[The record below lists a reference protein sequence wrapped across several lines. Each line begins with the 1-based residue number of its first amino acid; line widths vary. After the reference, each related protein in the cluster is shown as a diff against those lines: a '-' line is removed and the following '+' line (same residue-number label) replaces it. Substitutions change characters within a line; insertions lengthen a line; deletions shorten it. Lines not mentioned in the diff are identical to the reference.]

1 MTKTKLADDNKYYCE
16 TNATRMDQNGV
27 TIIELWISKDL
38 VVVYKRN

>member
-27 TIIELWISKDL
+27 TVIELRISKIIYHL
-38 VVVYKRN
+38 E